1 MIIMYKVYINFI
13 LFVFIIVFGSSCV
26 STKKTTYFNNA
37 QEASYTPSIL
47 DSSFIVIQKNDI
59 LSIVITSLN
68 PEASAIFNTVNTSTT
83 NYTSTGTYQS
93 IGGYL
98 VNSEGFIE
106 LPILGNIKVA
116 GLTKKGLKEK
126 ITNILIEKKLLL
138 EPIVSIR
145 QLNFEI
151 TVLGEVGRPSVITV
165 PSEKVSLIKAL
176 GLAGDI
182 TIYGEKNNVTLIRE
196 NNGKRIVTHIDL
208 NSADFLTSPY
218 YYLQPNDVIYVESN
232 KNKVASVSRT
242 RQSLPVIISSLS
254 LLIIAL
260 TYFKK

>member
-1 MIIMYKVYINFI
+1 MYKKATNFI
-13 LFVFIIVFGSSCV
+13 LLVIAIVWGQSCV
-26 STKKTTYFNNA
+26 TTQPTTYFNNA
-37 QEASYTPSIL
+37 QNASYTPSVE
-47 DSSFIVIQKNDI
+47 DSSLVTIEKNDI

-68 PEASAIFNTVNTSTT
+68 PEASAIFNASTNGSNT
-83 NYTSTGTYQS
+83 NYTTTGAGQS
-93 IGGYL
+93 ITGYL

-106 LPILGNIKVA
+106 LPILGSMKAA
-116 GLTKKGLKEK
+116 GFTKKELKEK

-138 EPIVSIR
+138 EPLVAVR

-151 TVLGEVGRPSVITV
+151 TVLGEVGKPSVITV
-165 PSEKVSLIKAL
+165 PSEKISLIKAL

-182 TIYGEKNNVTLIRE
+182 TIYGEKSNVTLIRE
-196 NNGKRIVTHIDL
+196 SKGKRIVTHIDL

-242 RQSLPVIISSLS
+242 RQSLPIIISSLS

-260 TYFKK
+260 TYLKR

>member
-1 MIIMYKVYINFI
+1 MYKQNINFFLLI
-13 LFVFIIVFGSSCV
+13 FIFTYSTSCV
-26 STKKTTYFNNA
+26 NTKKATYFNNVQA
-37 QEASYTPSIL
+37 TSYTPSAV
-47 DSSFIVIQKNDI
+47 DSGLIAIQKNDI
-59 LSIVITSLN
+59 LSIVITSLS
-68 PEASAIFNTVNTSTT
+68 PEASAIFNTTNTTTTISTT
-83 NYTSTGTYQS
+83 TGTYQS
-93 IGGYL
+93 TGGYL

-116 GLTKKGLKEK
+116 GLTKKDLKEK

-138 EPIVSIR
+138 EPIVSVR

-182 TIYGEKNNVTLIRE
+182 TIYGEKSNVTLIRE
-196 NNGKRIVTHIDL
+196 SNGKRMVTHLDL

-218 YYLQPNDVIYVESN
+218 YYLRPNDVIYVESN
-232 KNKVASVSRT
+232 KNKVASVSRI
-242 RQSLPVIISSLS
+242 RQSLPVVIS
-254 LLIIAL
+254 
-260 TYFKK
+260 

>member
-1 MIIMYKVYINFI
+1 MYKRPIKFI
-13 LFVFIIVFGSSCV
+13 LLTGVTIYAISCV
-26 STKKTTYFNNA
+26 NTQKTTYFNNA
-37 QEASYTPSIL
+37 QAKSYTPSIL
-47 DSSFIVIQKNDI
+47 DSSLITIQKNDI
-59 LSIVITSLN
+59 LNIVITSLN
-68 PEASAIFNTVNTSTT
+68 PDASAIFNTVNTSTT
-83 NYTSTGTYQS
+83 NYTSTGAYQS

-98 VNSEGFIE
+98 VNSEGTIE

-116 GLTKKGLKEK
+116 GLTKKELKEK
-126 ITNILIEKKLLL
+126 ITTILIDKKLLL
-138 EPIVSIR
+138 DPIVSIR

-151 TVLGEVGRPSVITV
+151 TVLGEVARPSVITV

-182 TIYGEKNNVTLIRE
+182 TIYGEKSNVTLIRE
-196 NNGKRIVTHIDL
+196 SNGKRIVTHIDL

-260 TYFKK
+260 TYFKR

>member
-1 MIIMYKVYINFI
+1 MYKTYINFI
-13 LFVFIIVFGSSCV
+13 LFVSIVAFGSSCV
-26 STKKTTYFNNA
+26 STQKTTYFNNA
-37 QEASYTPSIL
+37 QDASYIPSIK
-47 DSSFIVIQKNDI
+47 DSSLITIQKNDI
-59 LSIVITSLN
+59 LSIVIASLSA
-68 PEASAIFNTVNTSTT
+68 EASAIFNTTNTTT
-83 NYTSTGTYQS
+83 TSYTTTGGYQS
-93 IGGYL
+93 TGGYL
-98 VNSEGFIE
+98 VNSDGFIE
-106 LPILGNIKVA
+106 LPILGNIKVE
-116 GLTKKGLKEK
+116 GLTKKELKEK
-126 ITNILIEKKLLL
+126 ITNILIEKKLLK
-138 EPIVSIR
+138 EPIVSVR

-182 TIYGEKNNVTLIRE
+182 TIYGEKSNVTLIRE
-196 NNGKRIVTHIDL
+196 SNGKRMVTHIDL

-254 LLIIAL
+254 VLLIAL
-260 TYFKK
+260 TYLKK

>member
-1 MIIMYKVYINFI
+1 MYKMYLNFI
-13 LFVFIIVFGSSCV
+13 LFVFIILFCLSCL
-26 STKKTTYFNNA
+26 STKQTTYFNNA
-37 QEASYTPSIL
+37 QSTNYTPSAM
-47 DSSFIVIQKNDI
+47 DSGLITIQKNDL
-59 LSIVITSLN
+59 LSIVINSLN

-116 GLTKKGLKEK
+116 GLTKKELKEK

-138 EPIVSIR
+138 EPIVSVR

-182 TIYGEKNNVTLIRE
+182 TIYGEKSNVTLIRE

-218 YYLQPNDVIYVESN
+218 YYLHPNDLIYVESN